1 MADTLTF
8 MMGKFE
14 AVLPA
19 DRRYCRNHM
28 WCMTQPPHPQPLSPG
43 GETGEKGQ
51 PPHPQPLSP
60 GGERGE
66 MQLRLGFTTY
76 AVRLMQDVYFID
88 WEVSGGDAV
97 ALKQKVGHIET
108 SKAMSDLFAPIAG
121 TIVQFNGQVL
131 NDPSAINV
139 DMYGSGWLFEM
150 TGADAE
156 TLSVQEYHA
165 FLEAGWEKTQNMLK
179 GHM

>member
-1 MADTLTF
+1 MSEPLTF
-8 MMGKFE
+8 MMGKFP

-28 WCMTQPPHPQPLSPG
+28 WCQPASPHPQPLS
-43 GETGEKGQ
+43 Q
-51 PPHPQPLSP
+51 
-60 GGERGE
+60 GERGE
-66 MQLRLGFTTY
+66 MAFRFGFTTY
-76 AVRLMQDVYFID
+76 AVRLMQDVYFLD
-88 WEVSGGDAV
+88 WEANAGDAV
-97 ALKQKVGHIET
+97 ALKQKIGHIET

-121 TIVQFNGQVL
+121 SLVRFNSDVL

-139 DMYGSGWLFEM
+139 DMYGNGWLFEM
-150 TGADAE
+150 AASDAE
-156 TLSVQEYHA
+156 TLSVEEYLA

>member
-1 MADTLTF
+1 MADSLTF
-8 MMGKFE
+8 MMGKFA

-28 WCMTQPPHPQPLSPG
+28 WCVGTDG
-43 GETGEKGQ
+43 A
-51 PPHPQPLSP
+51 
-60 GGERGE
+60 
-66 MQLRLGFTTY
+66 LRFGFTTY
-76 AVRLMQDVYFID
+76 AVRLMQDVYFLD
-88 WEVSGGDAV
+88 WEVNPDDVIQA
-97 ALKQKVGHIET
+97 KQKIGHIET

-121 TIVQFNGQVL
+121 TLTRFNPELL

-139 DMYGSGWLFEM
+139 DNYGNGWLFEM
-150 TGADAE
+150 SGNADADA
-156 TLSVQEYHA
+156 LSVQEYHN

>member
-1 MADTLTF
+1 MADALTF
-8 MMGKFE
+8 MMGKFA

-19 DRRYCRNHM
+19 DRRYARNHM
-28 WCMTQPPHPQPLSPG
+28 WCQA
-43 GETGEKGQ
+43 
-51 PPHPQPLSP
+51 P

-66 MQLRLGFTTY
+66 GLFRFGFTAY
-76 AVRLMQDVYFID
+76 AVRLMQDVYFLD
-88 WEVSGGDAV
+88 WEVNAGDVV
-97 ALKQKVGHIET
+97 ALKQKIGHIET

-121 TIVQFNGQVL
+121 TLDQFNADLL

-139 DMYGSGWLFEM
+139 DMYGNGWLFEM
-150 TGADAE
+150 TGSDTETMDA
-156 TLSVQEYHA
+156 QEYYN